1 MIPALILLP
10 LLAGALAFFLRG
22 DRARRML
29 LLAVT
34 VTHAVLV
41 ARAWFARPD
50 PIFSGWLALDSLEL
64 LFLGTISLLTLAAA
78 TYAVGYLAREKHPRP
93 PAEDG
98 FLFSNAPEATFTGC
112 LLLFL
117 ATMTLVVA
125 SQHFGLMWVAVE
137 ATTLASAPLIHFH
150 RSQRSLE
157 AAWKYLLICSVGI
170 AIALLGNFF
179 LVVASSSG
187 EGPLTVAGLVRQA
200 GMLDPV
206 WLKAAFLLLLV
217 GYGTKMGLAPLHTWL
232 PDAHSEAPSVVSAL
246 LSGALLNCAFLAIL
260 RVHAVCVAAGL
271 GDFSGGLLVL
281 FGLVSMGFAA
291 AFIVGQADYKRM
303 LAYSSVE
310 HMGIAA
316 LGVGMGGLAGFGA
329 LLHTVN
335 HSLTKAM
342 LFLLS
347 GNILAAY
354 QDKSTTRVRGVLRV
368 LPVTGVLWVA
378 GFLAITGTPPFGL
391 FVSEITILKGAIE
404 GRHWLVAVLYLL
416 LLTVIFV
423 GMAGVFL
430 RMAFGAP
437 GEAAMHGGLGAPEG
451 EAGQSGSERWGA
463 TVHRGPGTREE
474 QAGTAAVPS
483 KESILAWLPPLAL
496 GACALALGLW
506 IPAPLRNTINEAL
519 RALGAR

>member
-1 MIPALILLP
+1 MVPVIPALIMLP
-10 LLAGALAFFLRG
+10 LLAGTLAFFLRG
-22 DRARRML
+22 DRVRRAL
-29 LLAVT
+29 LVAVPIA
-34 VTHAVLV
+34 HAGLL
-41 ARAWFARPD
+41 ARAWFARPLTALG
-50 PIFSGWLALDSLEL
+50 GWLALGSLEL
-64 LFLGTISLLTLAAA
+64 LFLGITSVLTLAAA
-78 TYAVGYLAREKHPRP
+78 IYAVGYLAREKHPRP

-112 LLLFL
+112 FLLFL
-117 ATMTLVVA
+117 GTMTLVIA

-150 RSQRSLE
+150 RNSGSLE

-187 EGPLTVAGLVRQA
+187 SGPLTVAGLVRQA
-200 GMLDPV
+200 SLLDPV

-271 GDFSGGLLVL
+271 GAFSGGLLVL
-281 FGLVSMGFAA
+281 LGLVSMGFAA

-316 LGVGMGGLAGFGA
+316 LGVGLGGAAGFGA

-354 QDKSTTRVRGVLRV
+354 QDKSTTRVNGMLRV
-368 LPVTGVLWVA
+368 LPITGVLWVA
-378 GFLAITGTPPFGL
+378 GFFAITGTPPFGL
-391 FVSEITILKGAIE
+391 FVSEFTILKGALD
-404 GRHWLVAVLYLL
+404 GRHWLVAVLYLVF
-416 LLTVIFV
+416 LTVIFV

-430 RMAFGAP
+430 RMSFGEREGA
-437 GEAAMHGGLGAPEG
+437 GAQGRLGAPE
-451 EAGQSGSERWGA
+451 EAGTQEGPKTRKEQTGA
-463 TVHRGPGTREE
+463 
-474 QAGTAAVPS
+474 AMVPS
-483 KESILAWLPPLAL
+483 KESILAWLPPLVL
-496 GACALALGLW
+496 GMGVLVLGLW
-506 IPAPLRNTINEAL
+506 IPLPLRETINTAL
-519 RALGAR
+519 RALGVQ

>member
-1 MIPALILLP
+1 MIPALIPALILLP
-10 LLAGALAFFLRG
+10 LFAGTLAFFLRG
-22 DRARRML
+22 DRGRRVL
-29 LLAVT
+29 LVAVPI
-34 VTHAVLV
+34 THAGLV
-41 ARAWFARPD
+41 ARAWFARPLTALG
-50 PIFSGWLALDSLEL
+50 GWLALDSLEL
-64 LFLGTISLLTLAAA
+64 LFLGITSLLTLAAGV
-78 TYAVGYLAREKHPRP
+78 YAVGYLAREKHPRP

-112 LLLFL
+112 FLLFL
-117 ATMTLVVA
+117 GTMTLVVA

-150 RSQRSLE
+150 RNARSLE

-187 EGPLTVAGLVRQA
+187 SGPLTVAGLVREA
-200 GMLDPV
+200 GALDPI

-260 RVHAVCVAAGL
+260 RVHSVCVAAGL
-271 GDFSGGLLVL
+271 GAFSGGLLVL

-316 LGVGMGGLAGFGA
+316 LGVGLGGVAGFGA
-329 LLHTVN
+329 LLHAVN
-335 HSLTKAM
+335 HSLAKAM

-347 GNILAAY
+347 GNILAVY
-354 QDKSTTRVRGVLRV
+354 QDKSTARVSGVLRV

-391 FVSEITILKGAIE
+391 FVSEFTILKGALDAH
-404 GRHWLVAVLYLL
+404 RWLVAVLYLVF
-416 LLTVIFV
+416 LTVIFV
-423 GMAGVFL
+423 GMAGIFL
-430 RMAFGAP
+430 RMAFGDR
-437 GEAAMHGGLGAPEG
+437 GAAGAQGGLGTQDAPG
-451 EAGQSGSERWGA
+451 TQSGLGTQEERI
-463 TVHRGPGTREE
+463 R
-474 QAGTAAVPS
+474 PS
-483 KESILAWLPPLAL
+483 VAPLKESVLAWLPPLAL
-496 GACALALGLW
+496 GIGVLALGLW
-506 IPAPLRNTINEAL
+506 IPLPLRDTIHEAL
-519 RALGAR
+519 RALGVQ